1 MKKRSILGLCVV
13 AAAAGVLAA
22 SASAEEPPYFGH
34 HLELDAS
41 KGFHIGLSAFS
52 GALGIPAHA
61 SIGVETKR
69 SAALYRAPAKVT
81 ATSIQADF
89 GPFGK
94 VDLVMRGSGREKT
107 GPIRCGRGQKYYYE
121 PGVWEGVVEFRG
133 EAGYV
138 HSRATSL
145 PVRPF
150 ITSYCGSG
158 SGRGESRG
166 GDGPG
171 ARLKGVSYAHGRV
184 LSFQVNKNHA
194 RGKALFEAQLKERR
208 DGVAI
213 YRFADGWLP
222 SSTFRYDPDLRTAT
236 LSPPAPFSGSA
247 ILTRTRNSVP
257 PLWSGDLALEFP
269 GRKVSLASPGVNVN
283 LVHAC
288 FQLFDKAEA
297 HSC

>member
-1 MKKRSILGLCVV
+1 MKKRSILGLCLMVLAV
-13 AAAAGVLAA
+13 GVLAA
-22 SASAEEPPYFGH
+22 PAAGEEPPYFGH
-34 HLELDAS
+34 RLELEPS
-41 KGFHIGLSAFS
+41 NGFHIGLSAFS
-52 GALGIPAHA
+52 EALGIPAHA

-81 ATSIQADF
+81 ATSIQADL
-89 GPFGK
+89 GRFGK
-94 VDLVMRGSGREKT
+94 IDLVLRGSGREKT
-107 GPIRCGRGQKYYYE
+107 APIRCGRGQMYYYE

-145 PVRPF
+145 PVLPF
-150 ITSYCGSG
+150 LTSYCGSG
-158 SGRGESRG
+158 SGRGESSGPG
-166 GDGPG
+166 GRG
-171 ARLKGVSYAHGRV
+171 ARLRGTSLAHGRA
-184 LSFQVNKNHA
+184 LSFQVNKNYA

-208 DGVAI
+208 DGVSI

-222 SSTFRYDPDLRTAT
+222 SSAFHYDPDLRTAT

-247 ILTRTRNSVP
+247 TLSRSRNSVVP
-257 PLWSGDLALEFP
+257 RWGGDLTIEFP
-269 GRKVSLASPGVNVN
+269 GRTVSLAGPGMHVN

-297 HSC
+297 TSC